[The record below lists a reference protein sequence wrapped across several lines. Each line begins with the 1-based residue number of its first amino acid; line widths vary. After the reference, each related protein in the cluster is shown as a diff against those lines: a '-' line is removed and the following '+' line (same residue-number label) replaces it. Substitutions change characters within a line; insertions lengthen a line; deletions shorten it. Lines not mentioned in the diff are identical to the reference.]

1 MVNSVFAKLSDSCG
15 VPTPPGVVFKLLE
28 MTRDSNAKVREIADT
43 IAMDPGLTAR
53 ILRFANSPMAGIGRE
68 VTSVQHAITLIG
80 MRGVAMMSLT
90 FAFLKPEK
98 EHPCKG
104 FDHQQFTLQSLAC
117 AVAAKSLAKAVGWA
131 PTQEAFVAGL
141 LSQLGRSTF
150 ASVFPKEYAQILDR
164 AACVP
169 EDLPNLERELFGE
182 SYPAVSAWLLRKWSI
197 PEHICDAIAV
207 FRNEPEDANMTP
219 FSTILNVAERAAGLI
234 CPEPTHH
241 APDIV
246 TFLNAAESR
255 LNLEPTR
262 AAELL
267 ETITKNLADARNTLD
282 ISAGSART
290 LEEIG
295 TEVRDRVAELS
306 VAMQLENQIM
316 AVEKE
321 ELLQRTTTD
330 AMTSVA
336 NRAGFDARLDME
348 MERSVRSD
356 LPLGLLMIDVDH
368 FKRFNDTYGHQAGDR
383 VLQAVAKT
391 LDEQVRKVDY
401 LARYGGEEFSV
412 IGPDSQPDG
421 LRRLA
426 ERLRRAVEDLVVP
439 WEGTSLSVTISIGA
453 ALLPTATKGDSVSRI
468 IRLADTELYNAKRA
482 GRNRVSM
489 VVDSPVA
496 EPATITA

>member
-1 MVNSVFAKLSDSCG
+1 MNSLFEKLNDSCG

-28 MTRDSNAKVREIADT
+28 MTRDKNVNAREIADT

-90 FAFLKPEK
+90 FAFLKPDK
-98 EHPCKG
+98 DHPCKG

-117 AVAAKSLAKAVGWA
+117 AVAAKSLAKAVGSV
-131 PTQEAFVAGL
+131 PPDEAFVAGL

-150 ASVFPKEYAQILDR
+150 ASVFPNEYAQILDR
-164 AACVP
+164 ASFVP
-169 EDLPNLERELFGE
+169 EDLPDLEREIFGE

-197 PEHICDAIAV
+197 PEHTCDAIAV
-207 FRNEPEDANMTP
+207 FRNELENVKTSP
-219 FSTILNVAERAAGLI
+219 FSNILNVAEHAAGVI
-234 CPEPTHH
+234 CPEPAHQ
-241 APDIV
+241 APDV
-246 TFLNAAESR
+246 ATFLNAAKRR
-255 LNLEPTR
+255 LNLDSER

-267 ETITKNLADARNTLD
+267 EAITENLTEARSTLEM
-282 ISAGSART
+282 SAGSARS

-295 TEVRDRVAELS
+295 TEVRERVAELS
-306 VAMQLENQIM
+306 VAMQLENQTM

-321 ELLQRTTTD
+321 ELLLRTTTD
-330 AMTSVA
+330 ALTSVA

-348 MERSVRSD
+348 MERCVRSE

-383 VLQAVAKT
+383 VLQIVAKT

-412 IGPDSQPDG
+412 IAPDSRPDG
-421 LRRLA
+421 LHQLA
-426 ERLRRAVEDLVVP
+426 ERLRQAVEDLVVP
-439 WEGTSLSVTISIGA
+439 WEGTRLSVTVSIGA
-453 ALLPTATKGDSVSRI
+453 ALLPTATKGDSASRI
-468 IRLADTELYNAKRA
+468 IKLADAELYKAKRA
-482 GRNRVSM
+482 GRNRVGII
-489 VVDSPVA
+489 VDSPIA
-496 EPATITA
+496 QPAVTTS